1 MTYLGLSY
9 SSANAFLLHAV
20 IYGLVI
26 LFGIV
31 GNSFVLFIYMVKLR
45 QTQWETRYFIPI
57 LAVFDLLLCLIAA
70 TTVIW
75 NYIPYLGIFN
85 DVLCKVTYFLCPFA
99 MMTSNAL
106 LLMIAIQRYLKVYR
120 PLGQQMDL
128 FWRRFVTVLVITTYI
143 IFAVPMLFISGATT
157 FTNTYNGMNMSLY
170 SCSPANHQYPTF
182 QFAFYLVMLA
192 VGFANLVVTIGMYT
206 PIMCAIY
213 RHFQNS
219 NLNQKP
225 TDDPY
230 TMIIQGKMM
239 LKCLHK
245 LQRIKRPRH
254 MYTE

>member
-1 MTYLGLSY
+1 
-9 SSANAFLLHAV
+9 
-20 IYGLVI
+20 
-26 LFGIV
+26 
-31 GNSFVLFIYMVKLR
+31 
-45 QTQWETRYFIPI
+45 
-57 LAVFDLLLCLIAA
+57 
-70 TTVIW
+70 
-75 NYIPYLGIFN
+75 
-85 DVLCKVTYFLCPFA
+85 
-99 MMTSNAL
+99 
-106 LLMIAIQRYLKVYR
+106 
-120 PLGQQMDL
+120 MDL

-182 QFAFYLVMLA
+182 QFVFYLDMLA

-230 TMIIQGKMM
+230 TMIIQGKGKDDAEVPSQTAKEEAAKDACTRNRVRRGRSSSK
-239 LKCLHK
+239 LLRWNTNSLWKCKSVHC
-245 LQRIKRPRH
+245 KRSKEDKNT
-254 MYTE
+254 YNKF